1 MKGYAK
7 CNFKSAD
14 FIEELNN
21 PKNITQIQITTPKIK
36 KFRENQLKILVS
48 NNYVI
53 PKKFKKFYK
62 SKIIVSYTFGECHYD
77 GKIRQHGDWN
87 DHIILDSGI
96 LKSSVRV
103 NLKDGNILNA
113 VRFTLLLPNTR
124 NDLNEVLGSLLL
136 KNIGFIVPETFQV
149 KTNINGVRAV
159 MLFQEVVRKELLER
173 NNRREGPILEGDE
186 SILWGD
192 NFIIS
197 ENHEL
202 SFSRVENENWF
213 FKGKNT
219 AKITLEAFHKLQ
231 NAYLEHWHNEED
243 LKRIIMNPNSRN
255 DKLFSKYFFSL
266 IALKGE
272 HALYAHN
279 RKFYFNPI
287 TKTFEPIYYDG
298 NLSLQKK
305 TKENDHILNKE
316 KILAAKSFY
325 KINKSNFKKNFSNLI
340 NKNEIFNNF
349 LDRIQ
354 IDEKKA
360 QIFFEKSLSNIKSN
374 ENIIHSLINS
384 TEYNNIWKRNIKN
397 DYDRYLSKLSLFPD
411 IEQTTILKISNDNKK
426 YSSVSSDNKNLVL
439 TKEEVADIISNNKL
453 GDRRFVYVPNQ
464 EYNEKLYLD
473 FNEISNFSNGYL
485 KHSKTLIVNINY
497 ETKIISLK
505 QSNPDDWILFV
516 NTNMDNWTIIFEG
529 VEPNKK
535 NFNSERLNNNGLTGC
550 LNFYKSTF
558 INSSIK
564 VNNGECEDS
573 LNIVNSKG
581 MIKNIEINNSI
592 SDGLDVDFSN
602 INFGTLSITK
612 AGNDCL
618 DVSAGNYNIN
628 KINARQC
635 RDKGVSV
642 GEKSSMNIEKLIVD
656 DAFIG
661 LSSKDLSITSV
672 KSAVQKNVKNCF
684 EVAQKKQEFGGSKLN
699 IGYLDCNKN
708 IVDNNSRILVNES

>member
-21 PKNITQIQITTPKIK
+21 PKNITQIQIITPKIK

-255 DKLFSKYFFSL
+255 DELFSKYFFSL

-279 RKFYFNPI
+279 RKFYFSPI

-316 KILAAKSFY
+316 KILAAKNFY
-325 KINKSNFKKNFSNLI
+325 KINKANFKKNFSNLI
-340 NKNEIFNNF
+340 NKSEIFNNF

-360 QIFFEKSLSNIKSN
+360 QIFFEKSLSNIKLN
-374 ENIIHSLINS
+374 EDIIHSIISS
-384 TEYNNIWKRNIKN
+384 TEYNNIYKRNIKN

-411 IEQTTILKISNDNKK
+411 IEQTTILKISNDNNK
-426 YSSVSSDNKNLVL
+426 YSSLSSDNKNLIL

-473 FNEISNFSNGYL
+473 FNEIPNFSNGYL

-505 QSNPDDWILFV
+505 QNNPDDWILFV

-535 NFNSERLNNNGLTGC
+535 NFNSERLNSNGLTGC
-550 LNFYKSTF
+550 INFYKSTF

-564 VNNGECEDS
+564 VENGKCEDS

-581 MIKNIEINNSI
+581 MIKNIEINNAI

-618 DVSAGNYNIN
+618 DVSAGKYNIT

-635 RDKGVSV
+635 GDKGVSV
-642 GEKSSMNIEKLIVD
+642 GEKSIMNIEKLIVD

-672 KSAVQKNVKNCF
+672 ESAVQKNVKNCF

>member
-21 PKNITQIQITTPKIK
+21 PKNITQIQIITPKIK

-255 DKLFSKYFFSL
+255 DELFSKYFFSL

-279 RKFYFNPI
+279 RKFYFSPI

-316 KILAAKSFY
+316 KILAAKNFY
-325 KINKSNFKKNFSNLI
+325 KINKANFKKNFSNLI
-340 NKNEIFNNF
+340 NKSEIFNNF

-360 QIFFEKSLSNIKSN
+360 QIFFEKSLSNIKLN
-374 ENIIHSLINS
+374 EDIIHSIISS
-384 TEYNNIWKRNIKN
+384 TEYNNIYKRNIKN

-411 IEQTTILKISNDNKK
+411 IEQTTILKISNDNNK
-426 YSSVSSDNKNLVL
+426 YSSLSSDNKNLIL

-464 EYNEKLYLD
+464 EYNEKLYLN
-473 FNEISNFSNGYL
+473 FNEIPNFSNGYL
-485 KHSKTLIVNINY
+485 KHSKTLIVNINH

-505 QSNPDDWILFV
+505 QNNPDDWILFV

-535 NFNSERLNNNGLTGC
+535 NFNSERLNSNGLTGC
-550 LNFYKSTF
+550 INFYKSTF

-564 VNNGECEDS
+564 VENGKCEDS

-581 MIKNIEINNSI
+581 MIKNIEINNAI

-618 DVSAGNYNIN
+618 DVSAGKYNIT

-635 RDKGVSV
+635 GDKGVSV
-642 GEKSSMNIEKLIVD
+642 GEKSIMNIEKLIVD

-672 KSAVQKNVKNCF
+672 ESAVQKNVKNCF